1 MSLSMA
7 LLLQIHVLGGAA
19 GKGFLRTVSLIAPKL
34 EES

>member
-19 GKGFLRTVSLIAPKL
+19 GKRVSKDGFADSPQT
-34 EES
+34 